1 MPSLVMTI
9 AADLYALQEIDSAVE
24 ATKASLTAVEE
35 QLGESEELI
44 AGRQAV
50 EEGRDA
56 LEGVSKQQRELEWQV
71 DDLRPRLSDVEGKL
85 YSGSV
90 RNPKELGSMQEEANI
105 LRGQLRRREDE
116 LLDLMVRVEE
126 RQTAL
131 REAEE
136 SLTEVEGRWR
146 QDQKELTSE
155 KEKLEGELAG
165 LEERRRQQTGL
176 IEARVLALYDN
187 LWERRQGRAVA
198 KVERGMCGGC
208 RITLPM
214 TVLQKARSGM
224 DVVQCV
230 SCERILY
237 VS

>member
-56 LEGVSKQQRELEWQV
+56 LEDVGKQQRELEWQV
-71 DDLRPRLSDVEGKL
+71 DDLRSRLSDVEGKL
-85 YSGSV
+85 YGGSV
-90 RNPKELGSMQEEANI
+90 RNPKELGSMQDEANI

-126 RQTAL
+126 TQAAL

-136 SLTEVEGRWR
+136 SLTEVEERWR
-146 QDQKELTSE
+146 QDQRELTSE
-155 KEKLEGELAG
+155 KGKLEGELAG
-165 LEERRRQQTGL
+165 LEEKRGQQSGL
-176 IEARVLALYDN
+176 IDARVLALYDN
-187 LWERRQGRAVA
+187 LWERRQGRAVV

-208 RITLPM
+208 RISLPM

>member
-1 MPSLVMTI
+1 MPSLIMTI
-9 AADLYALQEIDSAVE
+9 AADLYTLQEIDSAIE
-24 ATKASLTAVEE
+24 AARASLATVEE

-50 EEGRDA
+50 EEARDA
-56 LEGVSKQQRELEWQV
+56 LEGVSKQQRDQEWQV
-71 DDLRPRLSDVEGKL
+71 DDLRSRLSDVEGKL
-85 YSGSV
+85 YGGSV
-90 RNPKELGSMQEEANI
+90 RNPKELASVQDEANI
-105 LRGQLRRREDE
+105 LKGQLRRREDE

-126 RQTAL
+126 RQAAL

-136 SLTEVEGRWR
+136 SLAEVEGRWR
-146 QDQKELTSE
+146 QEQKELASE
-155 KEKLEGELAG
+155 KERLEGELAG
-165 LEERRRQQTGL
+165 LEERRGQQSGL
-176 IEARVLALYDN
+176 IEAKVLVLYDN
-187 LWERRQGRAVA
+187 LWQRRQGKAVV

-208 RITLPM
+208 RISLPM
-214 TVLQKARSGM
+214 TVLQKARSGL

>member
-24 ATKASLTAVEE
+24 AAKASLAAVEE

-44 AGRQAV
+44 ASRQAV

-56 LEGVSKQQRELEWQV
+56 LEGVSKQQRESEWQV
-71 DDLRPRLSDVEGKL
+71 DGLRSHLSDVEGKL
-85 YSGSV
+85 YGGSV
-90 RNPKELGSMQEEANI
+90 RNPKELASVQDEANI
-105 LRGQLRRREDE
+105 LKSQLRRREDE
-116 LLDLMVRVEE
+116 LLDLMVRAEE
-126 RQTAL
+126 SQTVL
-131 REAEE
+131 REAEQ
-136 SLTEVEGRWR
+136 SLAEAEGRWR
-146 QDQKELTSE
+146 REQEELADE
-155 KEKLEGELAG
+155 KERLEGELAELG
-165 LEERRRQQTGL
+165 ERRRQQSGL

-187 LWERRQGRAVA
+187 LWERRQGRAVV

-208 RITLPM
+208 RISLPM
-214 TVLQKARSGM
+214 SILQKARSGL

>member
-1 MPSLVMTI
+1 MPTLVMTI
-9 AADLYALQEIDSAVE
+9 AADLYALQETDSAIE
-24 ATKASLTAVEE
+24 AAKASLVVVEE
-35 QLGESEELI
+35 QLGESEELL
-44 AGRQAV
+44 AGHQAV
-50 EEGRDA
+50 EEGRAA

-71 DDLRPRLSDVEGKL
+71 DDLRSRVSGVEDKL
-85 YSGSV
+85 YGGSV
-90 RNPKELGSMQEEANI
+90 RNPKELASMQEEANI

-126 RQTAL
+126 RQAAL

-136 SLTEVEGRWR
+136 SLSEVEKRW
-146 QDQKELTSE
+146 QQEQKELASQ
-155 KEKLEGELAG
+155 KGKLEGELAG
-165 LEERRRQQTGL
+165 LEEKRRQQSGL
-176 IEARVLALYDN
+176 IGAQVLVLYDN
-187 LWERRQGRAVA
+187 LWERRQGRAVV

-208 RITLPM
+208 RISLPM
-214 TVLQKARSGM
+214 TVLQKARSGL

>member
-9 AADLYALQEIDSAVE
+9 AADLYALQEIDSDVE
-24 ATKASLTAVEE
+24 ATKASLAAVEE

-44 AGRQAV
+44 AARQAV
-50 EEGRDA
+50 GEGRDA
-56 LEGVSKQQRELEWQV
+56 LEDVSKQQRELEWQV
-71 DDLRPRLSDVEGKL
+71 DDLRSRLSDVEGKL
-85 YSGSV
+85 YGGSV
-90 RNPKELGSMQEEANI
+90 RNPKELGSMQDEANI

-116 LLDLMVRVEE
+116 LLDLMVRVED
-126 RQTAL
+126 RQAAL
-131 REAEE
+131 RAAEE
-136 SLTEVEGRWR
+136 SLTDVEESWR
-146 QDQKELTSE
+146 QDQKDLTSE

-165 LEERRRQQTGL
+165 LEERREQQSGL
-176 IEARVLALYDN
+176 IEARVLTLYDN
-187 LWERRQGRAVA
+187 LWERRQGRAVV

-208 RITLPM
+208 RISLPM
-214 TVLQKARSGM
+214 TVLQKARSGL

>member
-1 MPSLVMTI
+1 MPSLIMTI
-9 AADLYALQEIDSAVE
+9 AADLYTLQEIDSAIE
-24 ATKASLTAVEE
+24 AARASLATVEE

-50 EEGRDA
+50 EEARDA
-56 LEGVSKQQRELEWQV
+56 LEGVSKQQRDQEWQV
-71 DDLRPRLSDVEGKL
+71 DDLRSRLSDVEGKL
-85 YSGSV
+85 YGGSV
-90 RNPKELGSMQEEANI
+90 RNPKELASVQDEANI
-105 LRGQLRRREDE
+105 LKGQLRRREDE

-146 QDQKELTSE
+146 QEQKELASE
-155 KEKLEGELAG
+155 KERLEGELAG
-165 LEERRRQQTGL
+165 LEERRGRQSGL
-176 IEARVLALYDN
+176 VEAKVLALYDN
-187 LWERRQGRAVA
+187 LWQRGQGRAVV

-208 RITLPM
+208 RISLPM
-214 TVLQKARSGM
+214 TVLQKARSGL

>member
-24 ATKASLTAVEE
+24 ATKASLAAVEE

-44 AGRQAV
+44 AARQAV
-50 EEGRDA
+50 GEGRDA
-56 LEGVSKQQRELEWQV
+56 LEDVSKQQRESEWQV
-71 DDLRPRLSDVEGKL
+71 DDLRSRLSDVEGKL
-85 YSGSV
+85 YGGSV

-126 RQTAL
+126 RQAAL

-136 SLTEVEGRWR
+136 SLTEVEERWR

-155 KEKLEGELAG
+155 KGKLEGELTG
-165 LEERRRQQTGL
+165 LEERRRQQSGL

-187 LWERRQGRAVA
+187 LWERRQGRAVV

-208 RITLPM
+208 RISLPM

>member
-9 AADLYALQEIDSAVE
+9 AADLYALQETDSAVE

-56 LEGVSKQQRELEWQV
+56 LEDVSKQQRELEWQV
-71 DDLRPRLSDVEGKL
+71 DDLRSRLSDVEGKL
-85 YSGSV
+85 YGGSV
-90 RNPKELGSMQEEANI
+90 RNPKELAGMQEEANI
-105 LRGQLRRREDE
+105 LRGQLRRREDD

-136 SLTEVEGRWR
+136 SLTEVEARWR
-146 QDQKELTSE
+146 QDQKDLASE

-165 LEERRRQQTGL
+165 LEERRKQQSGL
-176 IEARVLALYDN
+176 IEARVLTLYDN
-187 LWERRQGRAVA
+187 LWERRQGRAVV

-208 RITLPM
+208 RISLPM

>member
-56 LEGVSKQQRELEWQV
+56 VEDVSKQQRELEWQV

-85 YSGSV
+85 YGGSV
-90 RNPKELGSMQEEANI
+90 RNPKELGSMQDEANI

-155 KEKLEGELAG
+155 KEKLEGELSG

>member
-56 LEGVSKQQRELEWQV
+56 VEGVSKQQRELEWQV
-71 DDLRPRLSDVEGKL
+71 DDLRPRLSDVEDKL
-85 YSGSV
+85 YGGSV
-90 RNPKELGSMQEEANI
+90 RNPKELGSMQDEANI

>member
-85 YSGSV
+85 YGGSV

-165 LEERRRQQTGL
+165 LEERRRQQSGL

>member
-1 MPSLVMTI
+1 MTI

-50 EEGRDA
+50 EEARDA
-56 LEGVSKQQRELEWQV
+56 LEGVSKQQRDQEWQV
-71 DDLRPRLSDVEGKL
+71 DDLRSRLSDVEGKL
-85 YSGSV
+85 YGGSV
-90 RNPKELGSMQEEANI
+90 RNPKELGSMQDEANI

-126 RQTAL
+126 RQAAL

>member
-56 LEGVSKQQRELEWQV
+56 VEDVSKQQRELEWQV

-85 YSGSV
+85 YGGSV
-90 RNPKELGSMQEEANI
+90 RNPKELGSMQDEANI

>member
-1 MPSLVMTI
+1 MPSLTMTI
-9 AADLYALQEIDSAVE
+9 AADLYTLQEIDSAIE
-24 ATKASLTAVEE
+24 AVRASLTTVEE
-35 QLGESEELI
+35 QLGESEELV

-50 EEGRDA
+50 DEARDA
-56 LEGVSKQQRELEWQV
+56 LEGVSRQQRDQEWQV
-71 DDLRPRLSDVEGKL
+71 DDLRSRLSGVEGKL
-85 YSGSV
+85 YGGSV
-90 RNPKELGSMQEEANI
+90 RNPKELASVQEEANI
-105 LRGQLRRREDE
+105 FKAQLRRREDE

-126 RQTAL
+126 GQAAL

-146 QDQKELTSE
+146 QEQKELTSD
-155 KEKLEGELAG
+155 KERLEGELAG
-165 LEERRRQQTGL
+165 LEERRGRQSGL

-187 LWERRQGRAVA
+187 LLQRRQGRAVV

-208 RITLPM
+208 RISLPM
-214 TVLQKARSGM
+214 TVLQKARSGL

>member
-56 LEGVSKQQRELEWQV
+56 LESVSKQQRELEWQV
-71 DDLRPRLSDVEGKL
+71 DDLRSRLSDVEGKL

-105 LRGQLRRREDE
+105 IRGQLRRREDE

-136 SLTEVEGRWR
+136 SLTEVEERWR

-155 KEKLEGELAG
+155 KEKLESELAG
-165 LEERRRQQTGL
+165 LEERRRQQSGL

>member
-85 YSGSV
+85 YGGSV

-165 LEERRRQQTGL
+165 LGERRRQQSGL

-208 RITLPM
+208 RISLPM

>member
-35 QLGESEELI
+35 QLGESEELV
-44 AGRQAV
+44 AARQAV

-56 LEGVSKQQRELEWQV
+56 LEDVSKQQRELEWRV
-71 DDLRPRLSDVEGKL
+71 DDLRSRLSDVEGKL
-85 YSGSV
+85 YGGSV
-90 RNPKELGSMQEEANI
+90 RNPKELGSMQDEANI

-126 RQTAL
+126 SQTVL

-146 QDQKELTSE
+146 QDQKDLTSE

-165 LEERRRQQTGL
+165 LEERRGQQSDL
-176 IEARVLALYDN
+176 IEARVLTLYDN
-187 LWERRQGRAVA
+187 LWERRQGRAVV

-208 RITLPM
+208 RISLPM

>member
-1 MPSLVMTI
+1 MLSLAMTI

-44 AGRQAV
+44 GGRQAV

-56 LEGVSKQQRELEWQV
+56 VEEVSKQQRELEWQV
-71 DDLRPRLSDVEGKL
+71 DDLRSRLSDVEGKL
-85 YSGSV
+85 YGGSV
-90 RNPKELGSMQEEANI
+90 RNPKELAGVQEEANI
-105 LRGQLRRREDE
+105 LGRQLRRREDE

-126 RQTAL
+126 RQAAL

-155 KEKLEGELAG
+155 KEKLEGELSG

-176 IEARVLALYDN
+176 VEARVLALYDN

>member
-9 AADLYALQEIDSAVE
+9 AADLYALQEIDSAIE
-24 ATKASLTAVEE
+24 AAKASLAAVEE
-35 QLGESEELI
+35 QLGESEELV
-44 AGRQAV
+44 AGRQTV

-56 LEGVSKQQRELEWQV
+56 LEGVSRQQRDLEWQV
-71 DDLRPRLSDVEGKL
+71 DDLRSRLSGVEGKL
-85 YSGSV
+85 YGGSV
-90 RNPKELGSMQEEANI
+90 RNPKELASMQEEANI
-105 LRGQLRRREDE
+105 LKGQLRRREDE

-126 RQTAL
+126 RQAAL

-136 SLTEVEGRWR
+136 SLAEVEGGWR
-146 QDQKELTSE
+146 QEQKELASQ
-155 KEKLEGELAG
+155 KERLEGELAG
-165 LEERRRQQTGL
+165 LEEGRGQQSGL

-187 LWERRQGRAVA
+187 LRERRQGRAVV
-198 KVERGMCGGC
+198 KVERGMCQGC
-208 RITLPM
+208 RISLPM
-214 TVLQKARSGM
+214 TVLQKARSGL

>member
-85 YSGSV
+85 YGGSV

-165 LEERRRQQTGL
+165 LEERRRQQSGL

-208 RITLPM
+208 RISLPM

>member
-1 MPSLVMTI
+1 MPSLTMTI
-9 AADLYALQEIDSAVE
+9 AADLYALQEIDSAIE
-24 ATKASLTAVEE
+24 AAGASLAAVEE

-50 EEGRDA
+50 EEGRNA
-56 LEGVSKQQRELEWQV
+56 LEGVSRQQRELEWQV
-71 DDLRPRLSDVEGKL
+71 DDSRSRVSGVEGKL
-85 YSGSV
+85 YGGSV
-90 RNPKELGSMQEEANI
+90 RNPKELASMQEEANI
-105 LRGQLRRREDE
+105 LRGQFRRREDE

-131 REAEE
+131 REGEE
-136 SLTEVEGRWR
+136 SLAEVEGRWR
-146 QDQKELTSE
+146 QDQKELASQ
-155 KEKLEGELAG
+155 KERLEGELAG
-165 LEERRRQQTGL
+165 LEKKRRQQSGL
-176 IEARVLALYDN
+176 IEAKVLALYDN
-187 LWERRQGRAVA
+187 LWERRQGRAVV

-208 RITLPM
+208 RISLPM
-214 TVLQKARSGM
+214 TVLQKARSGL

>member
-1 MPSLVMTI
+1 MLSLVMTI

-24 ATKASLTAVEE
+24 ATKASLAAVEE
-35 QLGESEELI
+35 QLGESEELV
-44 AGRQAV
+44 AARQAV

-56 LEGVSKQQRELEWQV
+56 LEDVNKQQRELEWQV
-71 DDLRPRLSDVEGKL
+71 DDVRSRLSGVEGKL
-85 YSGSV
+85 YGGSV
-90 RNPKELGSMQEEANI
+90 RNPKELGSMQDEANI

-126 RQTAL
+126 SQTAL
-131 REAEE
+131 REAEK
-136 SLTEVEGRWR
+136 SLTEVEERWR
-146 QDQKELTSE
+146 QDQKDLTGE

-165 LEERRRQQTGL
+165 LEEKRGQQSGL
-176 IEARVLALYDN
+176 IEARVLTLYEN
-187 LWERRQGRAVA
+187 LWERRQGRAVV

-208 RITLPM
+208 RISLPM
-214 TVLQKARSGM
+214 TILQKARSGM

>member
-1 MPSLVMTI
+1 MPSLAMTI
-9 AADLYALQEIDSAVE
+9 AADLYALQEIDSAIE
-24 ATKASLTAVEE
+24 AATASLAAVEE

-56 LEGVSKQQRELEWQV
+56 LKGVSSQQRGLEWQV
-71 DDLRPRLSDVEGKL
+71 DDLRSRLSGVEGKL
-85 YSGSV
+85 YGGSV
-90 RNPKELGSMQEEANI
+90 RNPKELASMQEEANI
-105 LRGQLRRREDE
+105 LKGQLRRREDE

-126 RQTAL
+126 RQAAL

-136 SLTEVEGRWR
+136 SLAEVERRWR
-146 QDQKELTSE
+146 QEQKELASE
-155 KEKLEGELAG
+155 KERLGGELAG
-165 LEERRRQQTGL
+165 LEERRGQQSSL
-176 IEARVLALYDN
+176 IEARVSALYDN
-187 LWERRQGRAVA
+187 LRERRQGRAVV

-208 RITLPM
+208 RISLPM
-214 TVLQKARSGM
+214 TVLQKARSGL

>member
-9 AADLYALQEIDSAVE
+9 AADLYALQEIDSAIE
-24 ATKASLTAVEE
+24 AAREALATVEE

-50 EEGRDA
+50 EEERDA
-56 LEGVSKQQRELEWQV
+56 LEGISRQQRDLEWQV
-71 DDLRPRLSDVEGKL
+71 DDLRSRLLEVEGKL
-85 YSGSV
+85 YGGSV
-90 RNPKELGSMQEEANI
+90 RNPKELASMQEEANI
-105 LRGQLRRREDE
+105 LKGQLRRREDE

-126 RQTAL
+126 RQATL
-131 REAEE
+131 REAEG
-136 SLTEVEGRWR
+136 SLAEVDRRWR
-146 QDQKELTSE
+146 REQKELASE
-155 KEKLEGELAG
+155 KERLEGELAG
-165 LEERRRQQTGL
+165 LEERRGQQSGL
-176 IEARVLALYDN
+176 IEARVLALYDT
-187 LWERRQGRAVA
+187 LRERRQGRAVV

-208 RITLPM
+208 RISLPM
-214 TVLQKARSGM
+214 TVLQKARSGL

>member
-1 MPSLVMTI
+1 MPTLVMTI
-9 AADLYALQEIDSAVE
+9 AADLYALQETDSAIE
-24 ATKASLTAVEE
+24 AAKASLVVVEE
-35 QLGESEELI
+35 QLGESEELL
-44 AGRQAV
+44 AGHQAV
-50 EEGRDA
+50 EEGRAA

-71 DDLRPRLSDVEGKL
+71 DDLRSRVSGVEDKL
-85 YSGSV
+85 YGGSV
-90 RNPKELGSMQEEANI
+90 RNPKELASMQEEANI

-126 RQTAL
+126 RQAAL

-136 SLTEVEGRWR
+136 SLSEVEGKW
-146 QDQKELTSE
+146 QQEQKELASQ
-155 KEKLEGELAG
+155 KGKLEGELAG
-165 LEERRRQQTGL
+165 LEERRRQQSGV
-176 IEARVLALYDN
+176 IGAQVLVLYDN
-187 LWERRQGRAVA
+187 LWERRQGRAVV

-208 RITLPM
+208 RISLPM
-214 TVLQKARSGM
+214 TVLQKARSGL

>member
-9 AADLYALQEIDSAVE
+9 AADLYTLQEIDSAVE
-24 ATKASLTAVEE
+24 AAKASLAAVEE

-44 AGRQAV
+44 ASRQAV

-56 LEGVSKQQRELEWQV
+56 LEGVSKQQRESEWQV
-71 DDLRPRLSDVEGKL
+71 DDLRSRLSDVEGKL
-85 YSGSV
+85 YGGLV
-90 RNPKELGSMQEEANI
+90 RNPKELAGVQDEANI
-105 LRGQLRRREDE
+105 LKGQLRRREDE
-116 LLDLMVRVEE
+116 LLDLMVRAEE
-126 RQTAL
+126 SQTAL
-131 REAEE
+131 REAEQ
-136 SLTEVEGRWR
+136 SLAEAEGRWR
-146 QDQKELTSE
+146 REQEELATE
-155 KEKLEGELAG
+155 KERLEGELAELG
-165 LEERRRQQTGL
+165 ERRRQQSGL

-187 LWERRQGRAVA
+187 LWERRQGRAVV

-208 RITLPM
+208 RISLPM
-214 TVLQKARSGM
+214 SVLQKARSGL

>member
-56 LEGVSKQQRELEWQV
+56 VEDVSKQQRELEWQV

-90 RNPKELGSMQEEANI
+90 RNPKELGSMQDEANI

-155 KEKLEGELAG
+155 KEKLEGELSG